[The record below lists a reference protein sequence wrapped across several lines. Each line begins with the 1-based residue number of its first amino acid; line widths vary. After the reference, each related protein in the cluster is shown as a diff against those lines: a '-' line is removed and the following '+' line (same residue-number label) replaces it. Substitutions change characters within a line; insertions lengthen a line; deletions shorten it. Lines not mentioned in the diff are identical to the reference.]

1 MLMINERFS
10 ISIELIF
17 NRSLIV
23 FLSIFL
29 FSGCGGGTIG
39 TDSGGT
45 TKVAGQLVTSSGEKV
60 PGASVTIA
68 ESGDQTI
75 TDQDGEFEIDTPITQ
90 STVTFLVEV
99 DGVSLSSFIS
109 DVPLDPEKLAVVL
122 ELNLN
127 EQSVIVA
134 TSEVTPRTSPAP
146 QPSNVPERKVDVI
159 VNMSGLGVLS
169 QASFLDFNR
178 DTSLFIGGGHY
189 APAYSKIKVSRS
201 SFIGMELR
209 TPFGRGNIS
218 LEGLEQN
225 LQTIEI
231 DATFYIRPS
240 ATGYDWVVYPTK
252 VLTKPTAKKQPTVL
266 FSPGGSGP
274 VAPDYYRPDLG
285 IGLEIIFN
293 TNGAN
298 FLKGVSFSALPPRT
312 LVVKSTLS
320 RYMYLIQFAPGI
332 LVPPDFSALLSSAS
346 SSFNLDL
353 GVLSATNKIGY
364 LTAKVNKN
372 KEDGE
377 LSAVVISSSVF

>member
-1 MLMINERFS
+1 MS
-10 ISIELIF
+10 IGLIF
-17 NRSLIV
+17 NRILIII
-23 FLSIFL
+23 LAIIL
-29 FSGCGGGTIG
+29 LSGCGGGTIG

-45 TKVAGQLVTSSGEKV
+45 TKVAGEIVTSNGEKV

-68 ESGDQTI
+68 ESGDQAI
-75 TDQDGEFEIDTPITQ
+75 TDQDGQFEIDTPITQ

-99 DGVSLSSFIS
+99 DGVSLSSLIS

-122 ELNLN
+122 ELNLD
-127 EQSVIVA
+127 ELSVVVA
-134 TSEVTPRTSPAP
+134 SSEVTPRSSPTP
-146 QPSNVPERKVDVI
+146 QPSSVPERKVDVI

-169 QASFLDFNR
+169 QASFLRFDK
-178 DTSLFIGGGHY
+178 DTAVFIGGGSY
-189 APAYSKIKVSRS
+189 NPADAKIKVSRS
-201 SFIGMELR
+201 SFIGMELL

-240 ATGYDWVVYPTK
+240 DTGYDWVVYPTK
-252 VLTKPTAKKQPTVL
+252 VVTKPTAKKQPTLL
-266 FSPGGSGP
+266 FSPGGSGAVDP
-274 VAPDYYRPDLG
+274 SYYRPDLG

-298 FLKGVSFSALPPRT
+298 FLNGVSFSALPPRT

-332 LVPPDFSALLSSAS
+332 LVPSNFSVLLSSAS
-346 SSFNLDL
+346 SAFNLDL

-372 KEDGE
+372 KESSE
-377 LSAVVISSSVF
+377 LSAFVTYSNVR